1 MFDLTSVIK
10 IESIRKGSDSLEM
23 SNLPS
28 RTLAAI
34 WVKSLK
40 QVPMDSLVSFFA
52 KSCIFKRFNQVSTRW
67 STDCTDEEPKYSRCE
82 LSPNLIFVFSP
93 FEKLDIAGD
102 V

>member
-10 IESIRKGSDSLEM
+10 IESIRKGSESLEI

-40 QVPMDSLVSFFA
+40 QVPMDSLVSFFC
-52 KSCIFKRFNQVSTRW
+52 KELHSKYLMKFQPGGVQIVRTKNQNIPDVSFLSTFHFCIESF
-67 STDCTDEEPKYSRCE
+67 
-82 LSPNLIFVFSP
+82 
-93 FEKLDIAGD
+93 
-102 V
+102 

>member
-1 MFDLTSVIK
+1 MIK
-10 IESIRKGSDSLEM
+10 IESIREGSESLEI
-23 SNLPS
+23 STLPS

-40 QVPMDSLVSFFA
+40 KVPMDSLVSFFC
-52 KSCIFKRFNQVSTRW
+52 KELYLIKFLPGGVQIVRTKNQNIPDVSFLHI
-67 STDCTDEEPKYSRCE
+67 S
-82 LSPNLIFVFSP
+82 FFHFSL

>member
-82 LSPNLIFVFSP
+82 LSLHISF
-93 FEKLDIAGD
+93 LY
-102 V
+102 

>member
-1 MFDLTSVIK
+1 MFDSTSVIK

-40 QVPMDSLVSFFA
+40 QVPMDSLVSFFLQRVA
-52 KSCIFKRFNQVSTRW
+52 FSKDLIKFLPGGVQIVRTKNQNIPDVSFLSTFHFCIESFQK
-67 STDCTDEEPKYSRCE
+67 
-82 LSPNLIFVFSP
+82 
-93 FEKLDIAGD
+93 A
-102 V
+102 